1 MKAGV
6 AQDRLKAKGIAHMER
21 NTYSQYNFKDTR
33 TRNKR
38 YSKRF
43 RMNEDFLITS
53 GSRAANGIGGV
64 VHSSPL
70 ANPKSSSAFDP
81 VVSLSSFQPVDK
93 KFFK

>member
-21 NTYSQYNFKDTR
+21 NTYSQLNFKD

-93 KFFK
+93 KLSK

>member
-6 AQDRLKAKGIAHMER
+6 AQDRLKAKGIAHMEIYI
-21 NTYSQYNFKDTR
+21 YSQLNWKD

-81 VVSLSSFQPVDK
+81 VVSLSSFQPVDN

>member
-1 MKAGV
+1 
-6 AQDRLKAKGIAHMER
+6 
-21 NTYSQYNFKDTR
+21 
-33 TRNKR
+33 
-38 YSKRF
+38 
-43 RMNEDFLITS
+43 MNEDFLITP

-93 KFFK
+93 KFRK